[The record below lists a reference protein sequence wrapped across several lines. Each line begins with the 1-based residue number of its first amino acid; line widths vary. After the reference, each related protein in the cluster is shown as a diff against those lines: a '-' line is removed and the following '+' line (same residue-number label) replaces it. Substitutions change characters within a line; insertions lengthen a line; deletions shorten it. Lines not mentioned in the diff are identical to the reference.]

1 MNTTAVVTIKLFA
14 SLAES
19 CGWRERQR
27 ALAGETCILDLWRA
41 ETGQPELPPRVLC
54 ARNMAYCD
62 ANTVVAPGDEIAFFP
77 PVTGGS
83 HAG

>member
-1 MNTTAVVTIKLFA
+1 MNTPLPVTIKLFA
-14 SLAES
+14 SLAET

-27 ALAGETCILDLWRA
+27 LLEGETRIIDLWRL
-41 ETGQPELPPRVLC
+41 ETGQAALPPRVLC

-62 ANTVVAPGDEIAFFP
+62 AMTAVAPGDEIAFFP

-83 HAG
+83 HGS

>member
-1 MNTTAVVTIKLFA
+1 VNTPPSVTIKLFA
-14 SLAES
+14 SLAET

-27 ALAGETCILDLWRA
+27 ALAGEMCILDLWRA
-41 ETGQPELPPRVLC
+41 ETGQTELPSRVLC
-54 ARNMAYCD
+54 ARNMEYCD
-62 ANTVVAPGDEIAFFP
+62 ASTVVGPGDEIAFFP